1 MPLKMTKVDSL
12 AYEVSDTTST
22 PSVSLFL
29 DLGCAFDAYE
39 NKQKRITM

>member
-1 MPLKMTKVDSL
+1 MPLKMTEVDTL
-12 AYEVSDTTST
+12 ACELSDTTST
-22 PSVSLFL
+22 LSVSLFL